1 MASTDTTVA
10 RDGESNRQ
18 VVVSVSDLQKA
29 YGAVRALRGVS
40 FDVRAGEVL
49 ALVGD
54 NGAGKSTFIK
64 CVTGILKPDK
74 GQIGV
79 DGEFYE
85 ELTPDVAR
93 SLGIEVV
100 HQHLGLVD
108 LLDIA
113 ENLFANRELLVRNP
127 VTRALGWLDKRA
139 MYEEAAR
146 TLASF
151 DLDFGALT
159 RRVRELSGGQRQMLA
174 IIRAVHWTPRVIFM
188 DEPTAA
194 LGVAQSARVLELVRT
209 LAARKIAVVF
219 VSHNMDHVFQVAD
232 RIVVLRHG
240 EKVMDAVAGES
251 TIDDVVASITG
262 SRELRAQANAGRR
275 AAKSPQQPPTP

>member
-1 MASTDTTVA
+1 MSIRAL
-10 RDGESNRQ
+10 E
-18 VVVSVSDLQKA
+18 KA
-29 YGAVRALRGVS
+29 YAAVRALRGVS
-40 FDVRAGEVL
+40 FDIRAGEVL

-54 NGAGKSTFIK
+54 NGAGKSTLIK
-64 CVTGILKPDK
+64 CVAGIVKPD
-74 GQIGV
+74 GGAVEV
-79 DGEFYE
+79 DHEVYE
-85 ELTPDVAR
+85 ALTPDRAR

-108 LLDIA
+108 LLDVV
-113 ENLFANRELLVRNP
+113 ENLFANRELIARNP
-127 VTRALGWLDKRA
+127 AARVIGWLDRRA
-139 MYEEAAR
+139 MYDEAAR
-146 TLASF
+146 TLAAF
-151 DLDFGALT
+151 DLNLGPLS

-209 LAARKIAVVF
+209 LADRSIAVVF

-240 EKVMDAVAGES
+240 EKVDDMSAADS
-251 TIDDVVASITG
+251 TIDSVVAAITG
-262 SRELRAQANAGRR
+262 SRELRRQVSDHGTAL
-275 AAKSPQQPPTP
+275 T

>member
-1 MASTDTTVA
+1 
-10 RDGESNRQ
+10 
-18 VVVSVSDLQKA
+18 
-29 YGAVRALRGVS
+29 
-40 FDVRAGEVL
+40 VL

-54 NGAGKSTFIK
+54 NGAGKSTLIK
-64 CVTGILKPDK
+64 CVTGIIKPD
-74 GQIGV
+74 GGEIEV
-79 DGEFYE
+79 DGESHTAV
-85 ELTPDVAR
+85 TPDKAR

-108 LLDIA
+108 LLDIV
-113 ENLFANRELLVRNP
+113 ENLFANRELLARNP
-127 VTRALGWLDKRA
+127 LGLAFRWLDKRG
-139 MYEEAAR
+139 MYDEAAR
-146 TLASF
+146 TLAAF
-151 DLDFGALT
+151 DLDLGRLN

-209 LAARKIAVVF
+209 LADRGIAVVF

-240 EKVMDAVAGES
+240 EKVSDMSASDA
-251 TIDDVVASITG
+251 TIDGVVAAITG
-262 SRELRAQANAGRR
+262 SQEFRLRTSGRI
-275 AAKSPQQPPTP
+275 